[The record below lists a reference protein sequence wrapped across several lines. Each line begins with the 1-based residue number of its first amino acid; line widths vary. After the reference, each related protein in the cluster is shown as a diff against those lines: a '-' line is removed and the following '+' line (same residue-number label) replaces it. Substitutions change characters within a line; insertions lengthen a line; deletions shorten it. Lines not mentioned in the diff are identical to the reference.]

1 MAAAGT
7 GWDAA
12 AHRRECT
19 IPPDQLKALNALP
32 GWERTFQAAP
42 LDETPDDSPAS
53 SQRGAREKSLAEEP
67 EKTKAVASPG
77 AHARRQR
84 APVLSFDDEDDEDDE
99 NDENDEDERALA
111 RADALVRAGRGDAN
125 PEMADPQTRGL
136 RGVATA
142 DPRAPPESTTSEPS
156 RSCRRWSARAWPW
169 RSRPRA
175 RAGDRQRKNKKQKT
189 ERLQKRRK
197 WRTSC
202 PRRRR
207 TPRRSEER
215 RAAPPPLSP
224 RSSRRWARARRGA
237 GRGAS
242 VTMPLFLLSR
252 TSRRSPPR
260 RPSPR
265 LTMAPRL
272 TMEPPPRR
280 AASSRT

>member
-99 NDENDEDERALA
+99 NDEDERALA

-142 DPRAPPESTTSEPS
+142 DPPRAAGIDEIGTLALPPAMEREGLH
-156 RSCRRWSARAWPW
+156 RG
-169 RSRPRA
+169 SRPARA
-175 RAGDRQRKNKKQKT
+175 RAGDQRWKQKT
-189 ERLQKRRK
+189 KRSASKTAEMEDIMPTQAADPEAQREAA
-197 WRTSC
+197 RGAA
-202 PRRRR
+202 
-207 TPRRSEER
+207 
-215 RAAPPPLSP
+215 AAPP
-224 RSSRRWARARRGA
+224 RSSRLGGHARVAAPGAARR
-237 GRGAS
+237 
-242 VTMPLFLLSR
+242 
-252 TSRRSPPR
+252 
-260 RPSPR
+260 
-265 LTMAPRL
+265 
-272 TMEPPPRR
+272 
-280 AASSRT
+280 

>member
-142 DPRAPPESTTSEPS
+142 DP
-156 RSCRRWSARAWPW
+156 
-169 RSRPRA
+169 PRA
-175 RAGDRQRKNKKQKT
+175 AGIDEIGTLALVPAMEREGLAMAFSPARTRGRSAAEKQKT
-189 ERLQKRRK
+189 KNGAPPKTAEMEDIMPTQAADPEAQRGAARGAAAALALALLAGGHARV
-197 WRTSC
+197 
-202 PRRRR
+202 
-207 TPRRSEER
+207 
-215 RAAPPPLSP
+215 AAPG
-224 RSSRRWARARRGA
+224 AARR
-237 GRGAS
+237 
-242 VTMPLFLLSR
+242 
-252 TSRRSPPR
+252 
-260 RPSPR
+260 
-265 LTMAPRL
+265 
-272 TMEPPPRR
+272 
-280 AASSRT
+280 